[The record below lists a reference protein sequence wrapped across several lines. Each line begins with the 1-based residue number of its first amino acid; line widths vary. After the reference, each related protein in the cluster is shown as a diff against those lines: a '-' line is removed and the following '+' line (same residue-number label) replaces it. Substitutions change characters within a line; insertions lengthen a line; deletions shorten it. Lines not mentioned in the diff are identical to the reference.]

1 MEAESDGCPILYSRE
16 LRLLLR
22 STDDV
27 PDLACGQCSAVLA
40 SGVSL
45 GRFLTIA
52 EVVALEVRALA
63 VEEGPMA
70 ITDTMKLDKSVYLAG
85 VERPVLKCPMC
96 EALNYPR
103 G

>member
-1 MEAESDGCPILYSRE
+1 MEAESGGCPIIYSRE

-22 STDDV
+22 STEDA

-45 GRFLTIA
+45 SRFLTIA
-52 EVVALEVRALA
+52 EVVALEVRAFK

-70 ITDTMKLDKSVYLAG
+70 FADTMKLDKGVYLAG

-96 EALNYPR
+96 DALNCPR